1 MNLEKDKY
9 EIKPNIFAPNL
20 WSIYHNEVIIYCNI
34 YKSECKR
41 KIKEFVKQD
50 KQNNK
55 NYGSNE

>member
-1 MNLEKDKY
+1 MNDY
-9 EIKPNIFAPNL
+9 EVKLNIFAPNL
-20 WSIYHNEVIIYCNI
+20 WSIYHNDVIIYNNI